1 MGKAVGKWFCGA
13 AGAGLVG
20 DIAVRFCVWAYK
32 GISTTAGGSPVP
44 SLTWNVWLGLVLLAV
59 FLVMHASSIIQRWR
73 NRITNDHLIGQLK
86 IDLDKL
92 RAEMLRRDG
101 ITNAYLATHA
111 GEIQGLKD
119 GKADKR

>member
-1 MGKAVGKWFCGA
+1 M
-13 AGAGLVG
+13 
-20 DIAVRFCVWAYK
+20 
-32 GISTTAGGSPVP
+32 P